1 MELII
6 KWCLTVISIILIAV
20 VIAFIVIGKYIID
33 FFGGFGNFLCIA
45 HGFIILVLTWT
56 DKD

>member
-20 VIAFIVIGKYIID
+20 VIAVIVIGKHIID
-33 FFGGFGNFLCIA
+33 FFGGWVDFLCFVN
-45 HGFIILVLTWT
+45 GLVILFWTWS
-56 DKD
+56 DKY